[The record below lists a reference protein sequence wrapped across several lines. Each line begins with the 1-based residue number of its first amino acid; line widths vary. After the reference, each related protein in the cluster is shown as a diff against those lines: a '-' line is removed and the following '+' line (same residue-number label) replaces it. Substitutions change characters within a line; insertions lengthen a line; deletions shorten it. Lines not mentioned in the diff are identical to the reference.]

1 MQKNPP
7 EGISVGLG
15 DDEDMRGPGV
25 APAARARGT
34 GRASPPARRYKWE
47 IFLIGPDNTL

>member
-1 MQKNPP
+1 M
-7 EGISVGLG
+7 GLG

-25 APAARARGT
+25 APAARARNRTRGD
-34 GRASPPARRYKWE
+34 PARRYKWE

>member
-15 DDEDMRGPGV
+15 DDEDM
-25 APAARARGT
+25 
-34 GRASPPARRYKWE
+34 YKWE
-47 IFLIGPDNTL
+47 IMIIGPDGTL